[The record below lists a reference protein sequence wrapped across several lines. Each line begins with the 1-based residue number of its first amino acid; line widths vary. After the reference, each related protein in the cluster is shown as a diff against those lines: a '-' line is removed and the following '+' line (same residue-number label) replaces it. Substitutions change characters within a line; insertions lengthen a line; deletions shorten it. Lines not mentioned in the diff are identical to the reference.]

1 MNLQRES
8 NGKFVRSAEL
18 LLMDEYDVSEDEQLI
33 DPYYNR
39 IIA

>member
-1 MNLQRES
+1 MTLQRES
-8 NGKFVRSAEL
+8 NGKFVRSTEL
-18 LLMDEYDVSEDEQLI
+18 LLMDKYNVSEDEQQS

>member
-8 NGKFVRSAEL
+8 NGKFVRSTEL
-18 LLMDEYDVSEDEQLI
+18 LLMDEYNVSEDEQQS

>member
-1 MNLQRES
+1 MKLYELS
-8 NGKFVRSAEL
+8 NGKFVRSTEL
-18 LLMDEYDVSEDEQLI
+18 LLMDEYNVSEDEQQS